1 MKEKIKHLME
11 QMGATI
17 RRNPVEVLLS
27 VLFCIIELVEYGE
40 RGERRF
46 LNNYYPVFFLLA
58 YILNNLTCKGKNRW
72 IYYLFVLSILP
83 FYRMSFEYNSVFWV
97 SLLVVQLLYLAISR
111 KKENLPFVR
120 NTLKY
125 GLSVLF
131 SGGLAL
137 IAWILSLSIYNSIR
151 YIFDVNL
158 GSESLF
164 MHYSLVIARMLVF
177 SLLFLMFNQEKES
190 IGVKGNRLFEVLVNY
205 VLSPALLIYAVIL
218 YLYFVKIVIL
228 WTLPKGNVAYIVLCF
243 VSATFV
249 LKGCQLLLTRR
260 YYDWFY
266 NYASWYMI
274 PALLMYW
281 VGALYRIGQYGYT
294 EDRVYLVVLGVF
306 LTFCV
311 CLFFSKQWGRYLY
324 AAWGAIFLLSVFTYI
339 PGITAK
345 DLGLYSQQNRFDKAA
360 EKLRLF
366 TPEGKIST
374 TDNIDTEQ
382 AGKNYHIMYGSF
394 RYLIKEKGESYM
406 AEKYGVPSVSFLLD
420 SVVPPRLREYARYGK
435 DYSSWHE
442 DKYFV
447 IHRNA
452 KKIDITDFRFFY
464 PVAPYR
470 SSFGL
475 HQAEV
480 ENDFIIRDEFNNI
493 YFQENRD
500 SLYAKLLNQASI
512 PTLKDVSESMLQ
524 QQADSLLHYDR
535 DSIRLL
541 LSQIT
546 FERKDTLKIT
556 DIEVDVLLV
565 K

>member
-1 MKEKIKHLME
+1 MKEKIKHFME
-11 QMGATI
+11 QMGAAI

-27 VLFCIIELVEYGE
+27 VLFCLIGLIEYGKG
-40 RGERRF
+40 RGI
-46 LNNYYPVFFLLA
+46 LNYFPVFFLLA
-58 YILNNLTCKGKNRW
+58 YILNYLTSKGKNRW
-72 IYYLFVLSILP
+72 IYYISVLFILP
-83 FYRMSFEYNSVFWV
+83 SYRIPIQYDAVFWV

-125 GLSVLF
+125 GVSVLF

-137 IAWILSLSIYNSIR
+137 IAWLLSMSIYYSIR
-151 YIFDVNL
+151 YIFEVNL
-158 GSESLF
+158 GSEDRF

-177 SLLFLMFNQEKES
+177 SLLFLMFNQEKETEGMKS
-190 IGVKGNRLFEVLVNY
+190 NRLFEVLVNY

-218 YLYFVKIVIL
+218 YLYFIKIVIL

-243 VSATFV
+243 VSATFL
-249 LKGCQLLLTRR
+249 LKGCQLLLARR

-324 AAWGAIFLLSVFTYI
+324 AAWGAVFLLSVFTYI

-360 EKLRLF
+360 EMLRLF

-374 TDNIDTEQ
+374 TGNIDSEE

-406 AEKYGVPSVSFLLD
+406 AGKYGIPSVSFLLD
-420 SVVPPRLREYARYGK
+420 SVVPPPLRQYARYGK

-447 IHRNA
+447 VSRKA
-452 KKIDITDFRFFY
+452 KKIDITNFRFFY
-464 PVAPYR
+464 PVASYR
-470 SSFGL
+470 LSPGL

-480 ENDFIIRDEFNNI
+480 ENDFIIRDEINNI
-493 YFQENRD
+493 YFKENRD

-512 PTLKDVSESMLQ
+512 HTLKGVSESMLQ
-524 QQADSLLHYDR
+524 QQADSLLYYDR

-546 FERKDTLKIT
+546 FEREDTLKIA
-556 DIEVDVLLV
+556 DIEVDILLV